1 MTMKKLI
8 FAFAITSM
16 FAAAG
21 FAQTPKPPAPG
32 RTTTAASAPSDS
44 AGASAGAPTGGT
56 GAEGKL
62 AYINTGKF
70 STDIGE
76 LKSKLD
82 ALNAE
87 FDPKKK
93 EVQSEEEALNNLKNK
108 INTQSSAVSV
118 QVRAQWVDEAT
129 DKEKSLN
136 RKKEDYNAIGQRRLA
151 EVTQPIYDKVGKF
164 LEGYCQQRG
173 IVMVLEGGAA
183 QQAGILLFASQATD
197 ITDDFIKEYNKANPG
212 SGGGAAP
219 APKKP

>member
-1 MTMKKLI
+1 MKKLI

-16 FAAAG
+16 FALAG
-21 FAQTPKPPAPG
+21 FAQTPKPPA
-32 RTTTAASAPSDS
+32 RTTTAASAPAPGD
-44 AGASAGAPTGGT
+44 SAGAPTGGT

-70 STDIGE
+70 GTDINE

-82 ALNAE
+82 ALNTE

-93 EVQSEEEALNNLKNK
+93 EVQGEEDALNNLKNK
-108 INTQSSAVSV
+108 INTQGAAVSV
-118 QVRAQWVDEAT
+118 QVRAQWVDEAS
-129 DKEKSLN
+129 DKEKTLN
-136 RKKEDYNAIGQRRLA
+136 RKKEDYNLIGQRRLA

-183 QQAGILLFASQATD
+183 QQAGILLFAAQATD
-197 ITDDFIKEYNKANPG
+197 ITDDFIKEYNKANPA
-212 SGGGAAP
+212 SGGAAAP
-219 APKKP
+219 AVKKP

>member
-1 MTMKKLI
+1 MKKLI

-16 FAAAG
+16 FVLPA
-21 FAQTPKPPAPG
+21 FAQTPKPPVG
-32 RTTTAASAPSDS
+32 KTTAASAPATGES
-44 AGASAGAPTGGT
+44 AGASAGGPTGGT

-70 STDIGE
+70 STDINE
-76 LKSKLD
+76 MKSKLD
-82 ALNAE
+82 ALNSE

-93 EVQSEEEALNNLKNK
+93 EVQAEEDALNNLKNK
-108 INTQSSAVSV
+108 INSQGATVSV
-118 QVRAQWVDEAT
+118 QVRSQWVDEAT

-151 EVTQPIYDKVGKF
+151 EVTQPIYEKVGKF

-183 QQAGILLFASQATD
+183 QQAGILLFAAQATD

-212 SGGGAAP
+212 SGGASAP
-219 APKKP
+219 TARKP